1 MVSQGNAA
9 ASTSTARTATGD
21 VMDGYERAMFWAMAV
36 YIGIDACRNILE
48 RFL

>member
-1 MVSQGNAA
+1 MG
-9 ASTSTARTATGD
+9 RWER
-21 VMDGYERAMFWAMAV
+21 VMFYAMAV

>member
-1 MVSQGNAA
+1 MD
-9 ASTSTARTATGD
+9 RWER
-21 VMDGYERAMFWAMAV
+21 VMFYAMAV

>member
-1 MVSQGNAA
+1 LDAA
-9 ASTSTARTATGD
+9 ARDAGALLSEGRD
-21 VMDGYERAMFWAMAV
+21 VDRYERVIFWSMAV